1 MPGKDETRE
10 KYRPA
15 IDANLANEID
25 AALDGVTLDDLYSEA
40 RSAKP
45 ASPTPA
51 GGKGLRKGRV
61 IAVDEKREE
70 VIVDFGGKTQG
81 ICSTLQ
87 FEQVPKVGEEMEFN
101 VDRYDVAEGLL
112 ILSKKGSVAQ
122 NVSWENIE
130 PGTIVEGMV
139 TGMNKGGLEVQVKNM
154 RAFMPAGQ
162 VDLYF
167 NKDLSVFLNQKIV
180 AEVTQCDPERKNLII
195 SRRNVLEREK
205 EAQKQ
210 QLMTEIAEG
219 QIRKGTVRSVMEYG
233 AFVDLGGLDG
243 LVHISEMTHRRGRKP
258 SEFVKEG
265 DLVEVKIIKIDKE
278 TGKLGLS
285 LKQTM
290 ADPWIGV
297 ENKYSVGTQVTG
309 RVSKIADFGAF
320 VEAEEGVEGLLPVSE
335 MSWTRVKH
343 PSDVVKEGETL
354 RLVVISL
361 DPTNHKISFSLKQA
375 GPNPWATVNERY
387 ATDML
392 VSGNVTRT
400 ADFGAFVE
408 IEPGLEGLVHISEL
422 ANNRVKN
429 VTDAVKVGQ
438 QVQARILDIDKEARR
453 ISLSIKRALET
464 AVPLSSSTSTPATP
478 PKKRKEPLKGGLDFD
493 SWNKK
498 L

>member
-1 MPGKDETRE
+1 MPEKDETRE
-10 KYRPA
+10 KFRPA
-15 IDANLANEID
+15 LDEKLAHEVDDALA
-25 AALDGVTLDDLYSEA
+25 GVTLDDLYTEA
-40 RSAKP
+40 RAAKP
-45 ASPTPA
+45 VSPAAAP
-51 GGKGLRKGRV
+51 KGPRKGRV

-70 VIVDFGGKTQG
+70 IIVDFGSKTQG

-87 FEQVPKVGEEMEFN
+87 FEEVPKVGDEMEFN
-101 VDRYDVAEGLL
+101 VDRYDVGEGLL
-112 ILSKKGSVAQ
+112 ILSKKGSIAQ
-122 NVSWENIE
+122 NISWENIE
-130 PGTIVEGMV
+130 PGPIVEGIV

-162 VDLYF
+162 VDIYF
-167 NKDLSVFLNQKIV
+167 NKDLSVYINQKII
-180 AEVTQCDPERKNLII
+180 AEVTQCDPHQKNLII

-210 QLMTEIAEG
+210 QLLTEIAEG
-219 QIRKGTVRSVMEYG
+219 QIRKGTVRSVMDYG

-265 DLVEVKIIKIDKE
+265 DIVEVKIIKIDAE
-278 TGKLGLS
+278 TGKLSLS
-285 LKQTM
+285 LKQTL

-297 ENKYSVGTQVTG
+297 ENKYSVGTQLTG

-320 VEAEEGVEGLLPVSE
+320 IEAEEGIEGLLPVSE
-335 MSWTRVKH
+335 MSWQRIKH

-361 DPTNHKISFSLKQA
+361 DPANHKVSFSLKQA
-375 GPNPWATVNERY
+375 GPNPWATVNEKL

-392 VSGNVTRT
+392 VSGTVTRT

-422 ANNRVKN
+422 ASNRVRA
-429 VTDAVKVGQ
+429 VTDVVKVGQ
-438 QVQARILDIDKEARR
+438 QVQARVIEIDKDAKR
-453 ISLSIKRALET
+453 ISLSIKRAIET
-464 AVPLSSSTSTPATP
+464 AVPETSATATPVTP
-478 PKKRKEPLKGGLDFD
+478 PKKRKEPLQGGLDFGY
-493 SWNKK
+493 WNQKK

>member
-1 MPGKDETRE
+1 MAEKDETRE

-15 IDANLANEID
+15 LDEKLANEID
-25 AALDGVTLDDLYSEA
+25 AALDGVTLDDLYTEA
-40 RSAKP
+40 QAAKP
-45 ASPTPA
+45 ASAPA
-51 GGKGLRKGRV
+51 APKGPRKGRV
-61 IAVDEKREE
+61 ISVDEKREE
-70 VIVDFGGKTQG
+70 IIVDFGSKTQG
-81 ICSTLQ
+81 VCSTLQ
-87 FEQVPKVGEEMEFN
+87 FESVPKVGEEMEFN

-112 ILSKKGSVAQ
+112 ILSKKGSIAQ
-122 NVSWENIE
+122 NISWENIE

-162 VDLYF
+162 VDIYF
-167 NKDLSVFLNQKIV
+167 NKDLSVFINQKIV

-210 QLMTEIAEG
+210 TLMAEIAEG
-219 QIRKGTVRSVMEYG
+219 QIRKGTVRSVMDYG
-233 AFVDLGGLDG
+233 AFIDLGGLDG

-265 DLVEVKIIKIDKE
+265 DIVEVKIIKIDKE

-285 LKQTM
+285 LKQTL
-290 ADPWIGV
+290 ADPWIGA

-335 MSWTRVKH
+335 MSWQRIKH

-354 RLVVISL
+354 RLVIISL
-361 DPTNHKISFSLKQA
+361 DPANHKISFSLKQA
-375 GPNPWATVNERY
+375 GPNPWATVNEKY

-392 VSGNVTRT
+392 VSGTVTRT

-408 IEPGLEGLVHISEL
+408 LEAGLEGLVHISEL

-429 VTDAVKVGQ
+429 VTDVVKVGQ
-438 QVQARILDIDKEARR
+438 QVQARVIEIDKDARR

-464 AVPLSSSTSTPATP
+464 AVPASSTPTPAAP